1 MCGVYADYVY
11 VCLYPL
17 YAFPLVYTYTPIRIG
32 CGFYHVTPDLSLIT
46 KQRMMD
52 GGIGIDFIS
61 LTTPP
66 IHHVPLFHVHGH
78 NYDDIRDFYD
88 FPYWIN
94 VCYVDCPK
102 DSRYNV
108 HRMCIYIV
116 CRCI

>member
-1 MCGVYADYVY
+1 MAYKCVVYMQTMFMC
-11 VCLYPL
+11 VCIRSIL
-17 YAFPLVYTYTPIRIG
+17 FRSYTLTHIPIRIG

-102 DSRYNV
+102 DSR
-108 HRMCIYIV
+108 
-116 CRCI
+116 